1 MPFSHLPRKLRTK
14 TILRFLRDQCFFLNI
29 NYTKTSM
36 SSSSTR
42 LRRPLHERP
51 STNHESIII
60 SRPPTIENGSE
71 DENAIVAQ
79 RVLEQSSNFK
89 RENKKWYRI
98 GIFAAIFLG
107 PLAPFGAC
115 FIDWKYTKSFC
126 MGYLTTSVVILAVMF
141 VFSFI
146 PSVLFL
152 LNAIHSGGDSFFLSL
167 LREIKV
173 D

>member
-1 MPFSHLPRKLRTK
+1 MPFSHLPRKLGTK
-14 TILRFLRDQCFFLNI
+14 TILRLLRNHRSFLNI
-29 NYTKTSM
+29 NYTKTSL

-51 STNHESIII
+51 STSHENIII
-60 SRPPTIENGSE
+60 SRPPTVENGSE
-71 DENAIVAQ
+71 DENVIVAQ

-115 FIDWKYTKSFC
+115 FIDWKYTKSFY

-146 PSVLFL
+146 LPTVLIL
-152 LNAIHSGGDSFFLSL
+152 LNAINSGGDS
-167 LREIKV
+167 RVAEHKDIK
-173 D
+173 